1 MSAKTDS
8 AREKVK
14 ASKAK
19 VKASREVEIG
29 HDVRGVQYLRRPPGR
44 RWKRFTDI
52 IEVEAAEF
60 ERIKEWKRLTDIISI
75 VSLRLLHAQECKDSS
90 CTRNVFHWL
99 SHFPYASLWI
109 AERMRWDTEE
119 FHDEELAASA
129 LEEAHHL
136 VPVPH
141 STGRD
146 QGLPLLLREI
156 ASIRLSTPEEER
168 DNA

>member
-8 AREKVK
+8 AREKAEVK
-14 ASKAK
+14 ANWAK
-19 VKASREVEIG
+19 LKKDLEAYKKE
-29 HDVRGVQYLRRPPGR
+29 
-44 RWKRFTDI
+44 
-52 IEVEAAEF
+52 EAAEF

>member
-1 MSAKTDS
+1 MT
-8 AREKVK
+8 
-14 ASKAK
+14 
-19 VKASREVEIG
+19 EIG
-29 HDVRGVQYLRRPPGR
+29 TIWKEGSNGR
-44 RWKRFTDI
+44 TRWKIQMPGGVTTTKTLREAKLFAESAAYK
-52 IEVEAAEF
+52 EVEAAEF